1 MTPVTYVK
9 KTQQSE
15 NGVAAKGIIEEKLPT
30 FLLSIATAGVLGC
43 FGFLWNM
50 NKAITVLQEHDTDNI
65 KARAEQTIRSNNIQL
80 DIRDIR
86 ERVIKIEAQ
95 NQRK

>member
-1 MTPVTYVK
+1 MTPVTYVRK
-9 KTQQSE
+9 PQQSE
-15 NGVAAKGIIEEKLPT
+15 NGFPTKSTLEEKLHT
-30 FLLSIATAGVLGC
+30 LLLSVLTAGVIGC

-50 NKAITVLQEHDTDNI
+50 NKIITVLQEHDTDNI
-65 KARAEQTIRSNNIQL
+65 RSRAEQSIRTNNIQL

-95 NQRK
+95 NQRQ